1 MPAIALYS
9 RGAAGSSADC
19 LRACNWDRTQ
29 KGIMQLGSSCNYHN
43 RDHRRSSESVI
54 IRAGLVEEIIRISKA
69 GGSMVLNGA
78 SIGAEPIRMIS
89 GRLPF
94 FPSFSPAGSKFG
106 LTFKDINADRVAME
120 EPVMWDSF
128 RQGRL
133 IERGHLY
140 RQTFV
145 LRSYEVGQDKTA
157 SIETIMNY
165 FQETSLGH
173 VMLAG
178 IAGDGFGTTKAMVQN
193 GLIWVVSRVHVE
205 VDRYPVWGEVVE
217 LDTWV
222 ASSGKNGLRRDWL
235 LRDVKTGQVLARATS
250 TWVMIHQ
257 QTRKLSKMPDAARE
271 EMSPHFLERHAFES
285 ETCLKI
291 SKLQDDSAVY
301 KTSRLQARRTDLD
314 MNHHVN
320 NVKYIDWMTESVPAQ
335 CLETQEIRC
344 LTLEYRR
351 ECGQTDLVDS
361 LTSPEQV
368 QTSET
373 SVADPEFP
381 YLSGSNDSI
390 TLKRNLKPEQ
400 QFIHLLKMQADGAEI
415 VRGRTI
421 WRPKSPNRSHPLETL
436 NGRTP
441 TQSELFPTKTA
452 HYTRDTSRK
461 IFPSI

>member
-1 MPAIALYS
+1 MQPTALY
-9 RGAAGSSADC
+9 AAGSAAPADYLGAC
-19 LRACNWDRTQ
+19 RPDSRALR
-29 KGIMQLGSSCNYHN
+29 GMQGLELARCTRRDLRSGSG
-43 RDHRRSSESVI
+43 
-54 IRAGLVEEIIRISKA
+54 IRAGLVEEIIRFSKA

-78 SIGAEPIRMIS
+78 SIGEPIRMIS

-94 FPSFSPAGSKFG
+94 FPSPEKFG
-106 LTFKDINADRVAME
+106 VFHEKTDRVALE

-133 IERGHLY
+133 IEKGLLY

-145 LRSYEVGQDKTA
+145 IRSYEVGQDKTA
-157 SIETIMNY
+157 PIETIMNY

-178 IAGDGFGTTKAMVQN
+178 IAGDGFGTTRAMVEN

-205 VDRYPVWGEVVE
+205 IDRYPVWGEVVE

-235 LRDVKTGQVLARATS
+235 LRSVETGEILARATS

-257 QTRKLSKMPDAARE
+257 HTRRLSKMPDAARD
-271 EMSPHFLERHAFES
+271 EMSPHFLERRAIENDIS
-285 ETCLKI
+285 LKI
-291 SKLQDDSAVY
+291 SKLQDESAVY
-301 KTSRLQARRTDLD
+301 KTASLQARRTDLD

-320 NVKYIDWMTESVPAQ
+320 NVKYIDWMTESVPVQ

-368 QTSET
+368 KSAGRQPDISET
-373 SVADPEFP
+373 SVANREFP
-381 YLSGSNDSI
+381 YLSGSKASM
-390 TLKRNLKPEQ
+390 TLQRNFEPEQ
-400 QFIHLLKMQADGAEI
+400 QFVHLLKMQADGAEI
-415 VRGRTI
+415 VRGRTT
-421 WRPKSPNRSHPLETL
+421 WRPKSMSRHPLANLGAPTPTPSETL
-436 NGRTP
+436 SSIDR
-441 TQSELFPTKTA
+441 
-452 HYTRDTSRK
+452 SRK